1 MKKFNKIFVCGI
13 SRTGTKSLGDYLQLF
28 DLKVVHNGG
37 RVLNPTQLDHIDV
50 LVDDKQTQFL
60 YEVLNQ
66 THPNSLF
73 IYTNRNTKSWVDKI
87 ISWKPN
93 SSYIYHQSFGL
104 EGEIK
109 PDTKEMLTSFKE
121 QHFSRFKLFAT
132 ELPNDRVLYL
142 DLEDDTKDKKV
153 CEFLGFEHSDEL
165 EYPNIKYR

>member
-13 SRTGTKSLGDYLQLF
+13 SRTGTKSLGDFLEKF

-37 RVLNPTQLDHIDV
+37 RVFNPMQLEHIDV

-93 SSYIYHQSFGL
+93 SSYIYHQSFGI
-104 EGEIK
+104 EGRIK

-121 QHFSRFKLFAT
+121 EHFSRFQLFSNK
-132 ELPNDRVLYL
+132 LPNDRVLYL
-142 DLEDDTKDKKV
+142 DLEDDAKDKKV

>member
-1 MKKFNKIFVCGI
+1 MKKFNKIFVCGL
-13 SRTGTKSLGDYLQLF
+13 SRTGTKSLGDYLKLL
-28 DLKVVHNGG
+28 DLKTLHNGG
-37 RVLNPTQLDHIDV
+37 QVLTPSLFSEIDV
-50 LVDDKQTQFL
+50 LLDDKQTQFL

-66 THPNSLF
+66 KYPNSLF

-93 SSYIYHQSFGL
+93 SSYIYHQSFGIEDAL
-104 EGEIK
+104 K

-142 DLEDDTKDKKV
+142 DLEDNDKDKKV
-153 CEFLGFEHSDEL
+153 IEFLGYEYTGEI

>member
-37 RVLNPTQLDHIDV
+37 QVLNPSMCSEIDV
-50 LVDDKQTQFL
+50 LIDDKHTQFL

-87 ISWKPN
+87 IDWKRDY
-93 SSYIYHQSFGL
+93 SYIYHQTIGIG
-104 EGEIK
+104 EGTHT
-109 PDTKEMLTSFKE
+109 DTKEMLTSFKE

-142 DLEDDTKDKKV
+142 DLEDNEKDKKV
-153 CEFLGFEHSDEL
+153 CEFLGYEYTGEM